1 LAELD
6 HCKDNVL
13 ELVRR
18 GRITLTDAEAQLDAV
33 AAERAQVQAELD
45 ALRAQADLASALKA
59 QVADAAAMPAKLHE
73 RLEQIEAV
81 DREAKR
87 P

>member
-1 LAELD
+1 M
-6 HCKDNVL
+6 L

-73 RLEQIEAV
+73 RLGQIEAV